1 LIIEKKNFFF
11 LNFTVNVENF
21 HFESILSFQI
31 NCIIIIIIIMA
42 TNATS
47 ESTYIAYELIDKPFP
62 GLLTKHRRR
71 LIIFTCFD
79 FCLIFLLWILFVMTK
94 SIHWKEE
101 MMRQINFTNG
111 RFFYNS
117 LFDLVILSTFRCG
130 ALTICYACL
139 KLNHWM
145 PVAVST
151 GVTTLFDI
159 PKATIYFSQ
168 RHAGYP
174 LEFAIVVCSLL
185 VAYIEVYL
193 YDSKTRSLISV
204 CNSQG
209 RASNAMPERCHEQSA
224 SAYIT
229 AAELTTDNESDNG
242 ASFLQKSKY
251 DTTGLVESPEWYI
264 GKAERALNH
273 GKYWRSQ
280 LCSWKKVGHSPLL
293 LTHVDQL
300 YGKVLYVKQIFP
312 VQLKQLFS
320 VLYSQAETCPMWHK
334 EVLKYKVICKLNDNV
349 DITYSLSAPS
359 LRGYIASREF
369 VDVRTVELDDDCITI
384 GSISVPYGT
393 VADGTSHIRGESG
406 PNVAFLTAIDENSTL
421 FEWFFN
427 TDLKVYPYR

>member
-1 LIIEKKNFFF
+1 
-11 LNFTVNVENF
+11 
-21 HFESILSFQI
+21 
-31 NCIIIIIIIMA
+31 MA

-427 TDLKVYPYR
+427 TDLKGNLPRSLVQRSLVSFMVNFIKNLENHLKATYG

>member
-1 LIIEKKNFFF
+1 
-11 LNFTVNVENF
+11 
-21 HFESILSFQI
+21 
-31 NCIIIIIIIMA
+31 MA

-62 GLLTKHRRR
+62 GLLNKHRRR

-101 MMRQINFTNG
+101 LMRQINFTNG

-130 ALTICYACL
+130 ALMICYACL

-204 CNSQG
+204 CNFQG
-209 RASNAMPERCHEQSA
+209 RTSDAMPERCHEQSA

-251 DTTGLVESPEWYI
+251 DTTGLLESPEWYI
-264 GKAERALNH
+264 EKAERALNH

-280 LCSWKKVGHSPLL
+280 LCSWKKVGDSPLL

-334 EVLKYKVICKLNDNV
+334 EVLKYKVICKLSENV

-393 VADGTSHIRGESG
+393 VADGISHIRGESG

-427 TDLKVYPYR
+427 TNLKGNLPRSLVQRSLVSFMVNFIKNLDNYLKATYG

>member
-1 LIIEKKNFFF
+1 
-11 LNFTVNVENF
+11 
-21 HFESILSFQI
+21 
-31 NCIIIIIIIMA
+31 MA

-62 GLLTKHRRR
+62 VAYLSCVVKYFSSDDLLQ
-71 LIIFTCFD
+71 
-79 FCLIFLLWILFVMTK
+79 MTK
-94 SIHWKEE
+94 SIHWNEE
-101 MMRQINFTNG
+101 LMRQINFTNS

-130 ALTICYACL
+130 ALIICYACL

-151 GVTTLFDI
+151 GVTTLYDI
-159 PKATIYFSQ
+159 PKAAIYFSG

-174 LEFAIVVCSLL
+174 LEVAIVVSSLL
-185 VAYIEVYL
+185 VAYVEVYL
-193 YDSKTRSLISV
+193 YDRKSRSVISV
-204 CNSQG
+204 CNSEG
-209 RASNAMPERCHEQSA
+209 RTSNAMPESYHHEQSA

-229 AAELTTDNESDNG
+229 AAELTTDNECDNG
-242 ASFLQKSKY
+242 ASFLQKSNY
-251 DTTGLVESPEWYI
+251 DDTTGLLESPGWYI
-264 GKAERALNH
+264 EKAQSALNH
-273 GKYWRSQ
+273 GKYWKSQ

-334 EVLKYKVICKLNDNV
+334 EVLEYKVICKLSDNV

-369 VDVRTVELDDDCITI
+369 VDVRTVELDDDYITI

-427 TDLKVYPYR
+427 TNLKGNLPRSLVQRSLVSFMVNFIKNLENYLKATYG

>member
-1 LIIEKKNFFF
+1 
-11 LNFTVNVENF
+11 
-21 HFESILSFQI
+21 
-31 NCIIIIIIIMA
+31 MA
-42 TNATS
+42 ANATS

-427 TDLKVYPYR
+427 TDLKGNLPRSLVQRSLVSFMVNFIKNLENHLKATYG

>member
-1 LIIEKKNFFF
+1 
-11 LNFTVNVENF
+11 
-21 HFESILSFQI
+21 
-31 NCIIIIIIIMA
+31 MA
-42 TNATS
+42 TNAIS

-62 GLLTKHRRR
+62 VAYLSCVVNYFSSDDLLQ
-71 LIIFTCFD
+71 
-79 FCLIFLLWILFVMTK
+79 MTK
-94 SIHWKEE
+94 SIHWNEE
-101 MMRQINFTNG
+101 LMRQINFTNS

-130 ALTICYACL
+130 ALIICYACL

-151 GVTTLFDI
+151 GVTTLYDI
-159 PKATIYFSQ
+159 PKAAIYFSD

-174 LEFAIVVCSLL
+174 LEVAIVVSSLL
-185 VAYIEVYL
+185 VAYVEVYL
-193 YDSKTRSLISV
+193 YDRKTRSVISV
-204 CNSQG
+204 CNSEG
-209 RASNAMPERCHEQSA
+209 RTSNAMPESYHHEQSA

-229 AAELTTDNESDNG
+229 AAELTTDNECDNG
-242 ASFLQKSKY
+242 ASFLQKSNY
-251 DTTGLVESPEWYI
+251 DDTTGLLESPGWYI
-264 GKAERALNH
+264 EKAQSALNH
-273 GKYWRSQ
+273 GKYWKSQ

-334 EVLKYKVICKLNDNV
+334 EVLEYKIFF
-349 DITYSLSAPS
+349 
-359 LRGYIASREF
+359 REF
-369 VDVRTVELDDDCITI
+369 VDVRTVELDDDYITI

-427 TDLKVYPYR
+427 TNLKGNLPRSLVQRSLVSFMVNFIKNLENYLKATYG